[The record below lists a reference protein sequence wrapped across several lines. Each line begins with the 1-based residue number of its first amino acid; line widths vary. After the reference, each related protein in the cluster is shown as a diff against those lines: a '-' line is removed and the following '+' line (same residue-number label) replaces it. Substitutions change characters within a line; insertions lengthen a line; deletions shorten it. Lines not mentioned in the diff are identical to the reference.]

1 MLPIQGPKGVAKQK
15 QESKNK
21 TFVSKGGG
29 GPSRIPGFGG
39 GDQAKPRSMIPMSPS
54 KQANKNNVQA
64 RTSTNTD
71 EASQKAEDQLEQQQ
85 QQSAAAAETEA
96 AATAASMTASFHSR
110 TCSLPRQRRTSGSP
124 ANVAVV
130 SPMPTTK
137 HPHTNTQVKRSA
149 SDSCSESIVAAA
161 ATAEVTS
168 DKENNTKDDKKDDP
182 LKAIVPMQPLFDASQ
197 MHHRQEVTVNNAQL
211 LQKDSA
217 GKQEH
222 HSALIEFR

>member
-1 MLPIQGPKGVAKQK
+1 M

-21 TFVSKGGG
+21 TFASKGGG

-39 GDQAKPRSMIPMSPS
+39 GDQSKPRSMIPMSPS

-85 QQSAAAAETEA
+85 QQQQSAAAETEA

-161 ATAEVTS
+161 TAAATS

-222 HSALIEFR
+222 HHTLIEFR